1 VGRRVEHGLGECIRV
16 DLQDVAD
23 RWQFIDRESGV
34 CGVFGTQVFPPGDP
48 VVRSYM
54 KEFEDV
60 IYSKL

>member
-1 VGRRVEHGLGECIRV
+1 MK
-16 DLQDVAD
+16 DVAD